1 MTILITSKVYPI
13 DGTIAEK
20 EDTMKRPRTINKPLR
35 VIRSIEEL
43 PVICDAAEVGLL
55 LRKKPET
62 VSKMAHDGVL
72 PGVKDGSRWYFRRDD
87 LVAYIEKMFTRPTA
101 LPEEAIRP

>member
-1 MTILITSKVYPI
+1 MERDSNLSHAKGARDFPIALRVTILIVSTVYPI

-35 VIRSIEEL
+35 VIRSIDEL

-62 VSKMAHDGVL
+62 VSKMAHD
-72 PGVKDGSRWYFRRDD
+72 
-87 LVAYIEKMFTRPTA
+87 
-101 LPEEAIRP
+101 